1 MEIELLRTVAAAL
14 EVADIPYMVTGS
26 VVSAIYGE
34 PRATR
39 DLDFVID
46 PRPGDIEVFVAE
58 LSPERFYWDDA
69 STAVRLRDMFN
80 IIDLA
85 SGWKADLI
93 IRKDRPFS
101 REELARRQPVNISGV
116 ETYIATP
123 EDAILSKIEWHSMSG
138 SERQRRD
145 VLEMLVVNFDSLD
158 REYLDRWAAELDVAS
173 LLVEL
178 WTEADAER

>member
-1 MEIELLRTVAAAL
+1 
-14 EVADIPYMVTGS
+14 
-26 VVSAIYGE
+26 
-34 PRATR
+34 
-39 DLDFVID
+39 
-46 PRPGDIEVFVAE
+46 
-58 LSPERFYWDDA
+58 
-69 STAVRLRDMFN
+69 MFN

-158 REYLDRWAAELDVAS
+158 RERGSGCGSRRLAAEVGVPIVRP
-173 LLVEL
+173 LLGRH
-178 WTEADAER
+178 D